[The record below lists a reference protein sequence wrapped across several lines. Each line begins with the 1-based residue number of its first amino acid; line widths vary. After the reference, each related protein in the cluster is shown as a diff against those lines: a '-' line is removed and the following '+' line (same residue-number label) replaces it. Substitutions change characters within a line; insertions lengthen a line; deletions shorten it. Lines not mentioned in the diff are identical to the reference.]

1 MSDKLSLSDICAII
15 LSGNRQKSKTK
26 TMSNP
31 EKPAGGAFPSTRL
44 SAIVAAGSAD
54 HEERSRGLDILAA
67 AYWTPVYKYIRIKWN
82 KSTDD
87 AKELTQGFFAEAIEK
102 NFFSK
107 YDASKARFRTFVRTC
122 VDGFVAN
129 ENKAASRLK
138 RGGDTIILPLDF
150 EEIDERFLSSK
161 MSENEIEDYFENEFR
176 RSVLGSAIN
185 GLKSQLSASG
195 KEIYYQLFER
205 YVLNDDDDE
214 SRPGYKELAQE
225 FKLSVTNVTN
235 YLAAARREF
244 RRIVLEKLRDLTA
257 TDDEFQREAR
267 AMLGVDQL

>member
-1 MSDKLSLSDICAII
+1 M
-15 LSGNRQKSKTK
+15 N
-26 TMSNP
+26 NP

-54 HEERSRGLDILAA
+54 QNERSRGLDILAS

-82 KSTDD
+82 KPSDD
-87 AKELTQGFFAEAIEK
+87 AKELTQGFFADAIEK

-107 YDASKARFRTFVRTC
+107 YDPSKARFRTFVRTC

-129 ENKAASRLK
+129 ENKAAGRIK
-138 RGGDTIILPLDF
+138 RGGDAITLPLDF
-150 EEIDERFLSSK
+150 EEIDERFLVSK
-161 MSENEIEDYFENEFR
+161 MTENEMDDYFENEFR

-185 GLKSQLSASG
+185 TLKSQLTTAD
-195 KEIYYQLFER
+195 KQIYMELFER
-205 YVLNDDDDE
+205 YVLNDDDNA
-214 SRPGYKELAQE
+214 PGYKQLAEE
-225 FKLSVTNVTN
+225 FNISVTNVTN

-257 TDDEFQREAR
+257 TDDEFRREAR
-267 AMLGVDQL
+267 AMLGVDQ

>member
-1 MSDKLSLSDICAII
+1 
-15 LSGNRQKSKTK
+15 
-26 TMSNP
+26 MSNS
-31 EKPAGGAFPSTRL
+31 EKPVGGAFPPTRL

-54 HEERSRGLDILAA
+54 HNERSRGLDILAS

-129 ENKAASRLK
+129 ENKAAHRLK
-138 RGGDTIILPLDF
+138 RGGDAIILPLDF

-161 MSENEIEDYFENEFR
+161 MSENEIDDYFENEFR
-176 RSVLGSAIN
+176 RSVLGSAIS

-214 SRPGYKELAQE
+214 LRPGYKELAQE
-225 FKLSVTNVTN
+225 FKIPVTNVTN